1 MLDLRRS
8 QAPRLAEAA
17 GGETVPR
24 RRDRSDE
31 EDDRKATNVYDRGG
45 IKWARFQ
52 VAGRE
57 FRGSLSTSNEKV
69 ARKRARAWRAREI
82 GIAKFGEDRKTYAE
96 AFTLWTPHIADQVSA
111 TTAERYACS
120 LGQLEEWLKPL
131 YVDEIDKE
139 TVSDHRPRA
148 PRQGRHHR
156 HHPPRPDRA
165 IIRHR
170 VRDRR
175 GLEGR
180 EQPGR
185 TPPEEAEGAARPDPA
200 AAGRGHRLR
209 DRTRARQLRQN
220 DRGGP
225 GLRLPAGRACQGRAQ
240 AAGPRSAAADHPA
253 QGQPNPH
260 HQPSEAAYTVM
271 AAIPAHL
278 KAKWLFWHGNG
289 EPYRNVSARF
299 NELVKAAQKAA
310 QAEERE
316 FRPFTFHHLRH
327 YYAVWFLKNGGNI
340 YALQQHLNHKSITTT
355 EGYLDFLTPEEAL
368 RAKHGPS
375 QIPAQIERFEGS

>member
-24 RRDRSDE
+24 RRDRPDE
-31 EDDRKATNVYDRGG
+31 EDERKATNVYDRGG

-82 GIAKFGEDRKTYAE
+82 GIAKFGEDRKTYTE

-139 TVSDHRPRA
+139 MVSTIVRERRARGVTTATIRRDLTALSSVIEFAIDEGWREESNPAERRQKKLKERRDPILLPLTEDIAYVIGRA
-148 PRQGRHHR
+148 PGNFARMIEAARDSGCRQAELATAERR
-156 HHPPRPDRA
+156 LLD
-165 IIRHR
+165 
-170 VRDRR
+170 RDRR
-175 GLEGR
+175 QLTIRRKGN
-180 EQPGR
+180 QIR
-185 TPPEEAEGAARPDPA
+185 TIS
-200 AAGRGHRLR
+200 L
-209 DRTRARQLRQN
+209 
-220 DRGGP
+220 
-225 GLRLPAGRACQGRAQ
+225 
-240 AAGPRSAAADHPA
+240 
-253 QGQPNPH
+253 
-260 HQPSEAAYTVM
+260 SEAAYVVM

-299 NELVKAAQKAA
+299 NELVKAAQKSA
-310 QAEERE
+310 QAEDRE

-355 EGYLDFLTPEEAL
+355 EGYLDFLTPEEAM
-368 RAKHGPS
+368 RAKHGAS
-375 QIPAQIERFEGS
+375 QKTAQIERFEGP